1 MSIIFKLNDNFT
13 VTDVA
18 FCYYKKV
25 SSSYSLEINNRSHCG
40 LTLILSGEMKFISKK
55 EELIAS
61 CGDIIIQ
68 KKGDNY
74 RLEAN
79 GTEVEYIVMSYSS
92 EPEDVF
98 FDMGRVYHSNHI
110 MRYAD
115 AFSRVA
121 DTYFYL
127 GVSYKPMIRALAQEI
142 ICNIIRDKESDIV
155 SDVKNPAIAAKYYIE
170 EYSGNFLSS
179 SDIAKAAGCSE
190 SHLRQLFRKT
200 YGMSPNKYLNLI
212 RIERA
217 KKMLSSNLFTIG
229 EIATLCGFKNVYYF
243 SRVFKEVTGTT
254 PGKY

>member
-1 MSIIFKLNDNFT
+1 MIFKLNDNFT

-25 SSSYSLEINNRSHCG
+25 SSSYSLEINNRSHSG
-40 LTLILSGEMKFISKK
+40 LTLILSEEIRFFSEK
-55 EELIAS
+55 EDLIATG
-61 CGDIIIQ
+61 GDIIIQ

-79 GTEVEYIVMSYSS
+79 GMEVEYIVISYLS
-92 EPEDVF
+92 EPEDAF
-98 FDMGRVYHSNHI
+98 SIIGRIYRTNHT

-115 AFSRVA
+115 AFKRVA
-121 DTYFYL
+121 DTYFYSET
-127 GVSYKPMIRALAQEI
+127 SYKPLIRALTQEI
-142 ICNIIRDKESDIV
+142 ICNIIKDNETNIV
-155 SDVKNPAIAAKYYIE
+155 SDVKNSAIAAKYYIE
-170 EYSGNFLSS
+170 EYSGKFLSS

-190 SHLRQLFRKT
+190 SQLRQLFRKT

-243 SRVFKEVTGTT
+243 SRVFKDLTGTT